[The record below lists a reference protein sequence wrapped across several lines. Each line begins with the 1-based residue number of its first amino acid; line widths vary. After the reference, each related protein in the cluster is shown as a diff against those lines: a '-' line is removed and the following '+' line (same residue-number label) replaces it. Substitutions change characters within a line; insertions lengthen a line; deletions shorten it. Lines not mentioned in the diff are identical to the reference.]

1 MVNLIKTGVPGVRT
15 LSIGDG
21 ANDVA
26 MIQEAHIGVGIKGE
40 EGMQAVN
47 ASDYAIAQFRFL
59 KTLLLYHGRNNYVRM
74 SALII
79 YNFYKNI
86 YMSMGQYW
94 MNIVN
99 GFSGQKYYTE
109 IGIQLFNV
117 PLTFL
122 PILLYACYDMETTRK
137 IH

>member
-1 MVNLIKTGVPGVRT
+1 MVKDKMPGKST
-15 LSIGDG
+15 LAIGDG
-21 ANDVA
+21 ANDVS

-40 EGMQAVN
+40 EGVQAVN

-99 GFSGQKYYTE
+99 GFSE
-109 IGIQLFNV
+109 LFPYHNKH
-117 PLTFL
+117 
-122 PILLYACYDMETTRK
+122 IIK
-137 IH
+137 